1 MSALMRGSLAPLLDR
16 LIGYEDGVLL
26 DAAGLRHSLALD
38 LQRLFNSTSRLAIDD
53 FLDLELTVLDYGL
66 PDFRGLSPQSYPDRE
81 IMGAAIGK
89 AIAAF
94 EPRLALVQVMVDLVE
109 GLSYRAR
116 VAIEAAVRLGN
127 QLCRVDFNLEI
138 MPGAAT
144 TLGAT

>member
-1 MSALMRGSLAPLLDR
+1 MPALMRGSLAPLLDR
-16 LIGYEDGVLL
+16 LIGTEEASLL
-26 DAAGLRHSLALD
+26 DAAGLRVSLVRD
-38 LQRLFNSTSRLAIDD
+38 LERLFNSTSRLGTSD
-53 FLDLELTVLDYGL
+53 FIDLELTVLDYGL

-81 IMGAAIGK
+81 LMAGAIGK
-89 AIAAF
+89 AIATF
-94 EPRLALVQVMVDLVE
+94 EPRLTLVQVTVDLVD

-127 QLCRVDFNLEI
+127 QLCRVDFDLEI